1 MNKAVHDR
9 HEASLFQPSSEAVEA
24 SFGYQATKG
33 LTGLSK
39 SELRYQFIECRNQLQ
54 SLQRIYQSCS
64 SRSGGHT
71 REANTV
77 RGFRNEIDW
86 KITILKKR
94 SIYIVYKQAKDGNFR
109 EIDLHGLYLDEA
121 QECVILVLDTVLKIM
136 MAKNEKK
143 LVLVTLGSLWTS
155 SLVEDRIVKGSNPSW
170 DRALSLSSRVKI
182 TRSGPQRTTAT

>member
-9 HEASLFQPSSEAVEA
+9 HEASLFQPSSEALEA

-33 LTGLSK
+33 LSGMSK

-54 SLQRIYQSCS
+54 NLQRIYQSCS
-64 SRSGGHT
+64 SRSGGHS

-77 RGFRNEIDW
+77 RGFRNEVDL

-109 EIDLHGLYLDEA
+109 EVDLHGLYLDEA

-143 LVLVTLGSLWTS
+143 LALLTLGLLWTS
-155 SLVEDRIVKGSNPSW
+155 SLVEDRTVKDSSLFWDQASNH
-170 DRALSLSSRVKI
+170 SLRMK
-182 TRSGPQRTTAT
+182 TMR